1 MTRVRLN
8 NVECISCP
16 MRDLRFSLGL
26 FLIVLS
32 IPFFSFS
39 GDLRLECL
47 INEADNCD
55 LYKNIQIGSLAT
67 MTVGML
73 LAILSR
79 PGGTGIKLLD
89 EYDEEKMFDDFVEG
103 FDAKPRVNAVGVVQE
118 GFEGGEHPPNSNTWF
133 TRPVVGG
140 PWKKYNG

>member
-1 MTRVRLN
+1 M
-8 NVECISCP
+8 
-16 MRDLRFSLGL
+16 
-26 FLIVLS
+26 
-32 IPFFSFS
+32 
-39 GDLRLECL
+39 ECL

-103 FDAKPRVNAVGVVQE
+103 FDAKPRVNAGGVGQE
-118 GFEGGEHPPNSNTWF
+118 GFEWGEHPPNSNTWF

-140 PWKKYNG
+140 PWKKYKG